1 MARIRTHRQPS
12 GRDAGVL
19 LVGVGRFGSAIAL
32 TLDALGQDVLA
43 VDSSEKTVAEWAG
56 RFPIVQA
63 DATDPEALNQL
74 GVSDFSVGVV
84 GTASSLETSVLVT
97 AHLADA
103 GVPQIWA
110 KAKSA
115 KHGRILERIGA
126 NHIVYPEFDA
136 GARVAHLVSGKMLDY
151 IEIEDGFTIVK
162 MKPIAEMVG
171 YSLAQ
176 SNIRHRYGV
185 TVIGVKS
192 EGATFNFADA
202 NTIIK
207 PTDTLV
213 VSGNPLELEQFATKL

>member
-1 MARIRTHRQPS
+1 MARHRIRQQNS
-12 GRDAGVL
+12 RDAGVL
-19 LVGVGRFGSAIAL
+19 LIGVGRFGSAIAL

-43 VDSSEKTVAEWAG
+43 VDSSEKTVAQWAG

-74 GVSDFSVGVV
+74 GAADFSVGVV

-97 AHLADA
+97 AHLSDL
-103 GVPQIWA
+103 GIPQIWA

-115 KHGRILERIGA
+115 KHGHILERIGA

-151 IEIEDGFTIVK
+151 IEVEDGFTIVK
-162 MKPIAEMVG
+162 MRPIQEMIG

-176 SNIRHRYGV
+176 SNVRHRYGV

-192 EGATFNFADA
+192 DGAAFRFADA
-202 NTIIK
+202 DTLIQ

-213 VSGNPLELEQFATKL
+213 VSGNPFELEQFATRL